1 LPLDD
6 RSLTAVSAM
15 TAMQALVTLQR
26 QIAESC
32 RSGLQLH
39 AGSSLRD
46 LEAHLGTSA
55 AAADACSRITAAY
68 ERLRAMVIAVDGAV
82 LGSAI
87 ESLGELAIRAK
98 MLIVSEQLSRLD
110 EVIRAALPFGASQ
123 STRAQ
128 TRFANRRAVRQR
140 GRCAA
145 VVQQEFSR
153 VIELWAPPRAGH
165 VSCEHGSP
173 YASELHAAQR
183 VLVALLD
190 DADLAALLRAGEAS
204 DWPDVQVISAII
216 SMALLI
222 EMPAEPMS
230 SMAGSCLMPPD
241 VPYVLPER
249 S

>member
-1 LPLDD
+1 M
-6 RSLTAVSAM
+6 TAVSAM
-15 TAMQALVTLQR
+15 KAMQALVTLQ
-26 QIAESC
+26 QLIAESC
-32 RSGLQLH
+32 QSGTQLH
-39 AGSSLRD
+39 AGSSIRD

-55 AAADACSRITAAY
+55 AAADASSQITDAY
-68 ERLRAMVIAVDGAV
+68 ERLRVMVIAVDSAV
-82 LGSAI
+82 LGSTI
-87 ESLGELAIRAK
+87 ESFGELAIRAK

-110 EVIRAALPFGASQ
+110 EVIRAALAFGASQ

-153 VIELWAPPRAGH
+153 AIELWAPHRAGH
-165 VSCEHGSP
+165 VSREHGSP
-173 YASELHAAQR
+173 YASALHAAQR

-190 DADLAALLRAGEAS
+190 DADLAALLRAGETS
-204 DWPDVQVISAII
+204 DWPDVQMISAII

-222 EMPAEPMS
+222 RIPEEPTFSTVVGCLLTPAT
-230 SMAGSCLMPPD
+230 LH
-241 VPYVLPER
+241 VPSER